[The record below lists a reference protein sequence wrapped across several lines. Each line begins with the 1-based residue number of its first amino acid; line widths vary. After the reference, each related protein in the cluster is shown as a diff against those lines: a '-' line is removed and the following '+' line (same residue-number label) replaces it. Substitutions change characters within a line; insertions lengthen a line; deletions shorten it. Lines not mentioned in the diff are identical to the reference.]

1 MISWIQKTF
10 QQHFRI
16 IFLVLL
22 VLVIISFVFTIGASP
37 GLGNAGN
44 KALNRPFFG
53 LNLGSKEDNAR
64 VFRDASIS
72 VNLQVGYMAL
82 NESQMQNYGLQRH
95 AALYLANELRVPGPS
110 GVEMTDFVKT
120 LRAFAGPDGK
130 FDATRYAQFRD
141 SLKLDTSLTEADVAR
156 VLADDFRY
164 DRVQKLL
171 SGPGYVM
178 ASDVQQQLARADT
191 SWTVSIATADYAKF
205 APAINATEAEL
216 SKFFEENAFRYEI
229 PPQVR
234 VRAVEFPAMN
244 FVNQVKVDE
253 AAVRAYYDAN
263 PARFPKPA
271 TPSADGKPAIQL
283 PSTTGSDADYAI
295 VRPQVEAS
303 LTLERARA
311 LSAKAASALTLALYE
326 GKVPKANVDTFLAGR
341 QLTAKSVPPFSRNE
355 AAAEIGASPELASE
369 AFKLNA
375 NRYFSDALPTAAGNV
390 VLLWE
395 ELLPTRQPMFA
406 DVRAKVL
413 ADFTENEKRKR
424 FVDVGKTARALIESR
439 LKAGDSFEKAVES
452 AGATTS
458 LSFTTK
464 AVPAFTRREPPADL
478 DGAVAGTLESLDK
491 GAVSDMILTGAQGVI
506 VHVADKKLP
515 VTDESNPRFVETRDQ
530 LSRLIASRNAGDY
543 LSDLVEKELAKSAPA
558 TP

>member
-82 NESQMQNYGLQRH
+82 DESQMQNYGLQRH
-95 AALYLANELRVPGPS
+95 AALHLANELRVPGPS

-141 SLKLDTSLTEADVAR
+141 SLKLDTALTEADVAR
-156 VLADDFRY
+156 VLSDDFRY
-164 DRVQKLL
+164 DKVQKLL

-178 ASDVQQQLARADT
+178 ATDVQQQLARADT
-191 SWTVSIATADYAKF
+191 SWTVSIASADYAKF

-229 PPQVR
+229 PPQVK

-244 FVNQVKVDE
+244 FVGLVKVDE

-283 PSTTGSDADYAI
+283 PSSTGSDADFAI

-303 LTLERARA
+303 LTLDRARA

-326 GKVPKANVDTFLAGR
+326 GKVPRSNVDGFLSSR
-341 QLTAKSVPPFSRNE
+341 QLSAKSVPPFSRNE
-355 AAAEIGASPELASE
+355 AAAELGASPELASE

-375 NRYFSDALPTAAGNV
+375 NRYFSDALATAAGNV

-413 ADFTENEKRKR
+413 ADFAENEKRKR

-458 LSFTTK
+458 LTFTSK

-543 LSDLVEKELAKSAPA
+543 LSELVEKELAKSAPA